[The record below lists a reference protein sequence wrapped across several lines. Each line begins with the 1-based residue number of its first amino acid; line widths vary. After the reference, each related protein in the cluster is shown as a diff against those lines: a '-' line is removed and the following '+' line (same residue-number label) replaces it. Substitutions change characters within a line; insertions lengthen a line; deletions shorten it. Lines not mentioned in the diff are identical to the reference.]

1 MCNTKIIY
9 RVTNMLKRF
18 SISLEKNLLEK
29 FDKYIQKKKYTNR
42 SEAIRDL
49 IREVFVKEEW
59 ETDKEVFGV
68 ISFIYDHHQPNI
80 QERITEIQHDF
91 YKSVVSATHVHI
103 DHHNCLE
110 VVIVSGISKKI
121 RELHERIRALRGVK
135 NANLTMGTKG

>member
-1 MCNTKIIY
+1 
-9 RVTNMLKRF
+9 MLKRF

-29 FDKYIQKKKYTNR
+29 FDKFIQKRKYTNR

-49 IREVFVKEEW
+49 IREVFVKEAW

-80 QERITEIQHDF
+80 QEKITEIQHDF
-91 YKSVVSATHVHI
+91 YKNVVSATHIHI

-110 VVIVSGISKKI
+110 VVIVSGRAKSV
-121 RELHERIRALRGVK
+121 RELYEMIKAIRGVK
-135 NANLTMGTKG
+135 NADLIMSSTGSELA

>member
-1 MCNTKIIY
+1 
-9 RVTNMLKRF
+9 MLKRF
-18 SISLEKNLLEK
+18 SISLDNILLEK
-29 FDKYIQKKKYTNR
+29 FDKYIQRRKYTNR

-59 ETDKEVFGV
+59 DTDKEVFGV

-91 YKSVVSATHVHI
+91 YKNVASSTHVHI

-110 VVIVSGISKKI
+110 VVIVSGNARSI

-135 NANLTMGTKG
+135 NANLTMGTRGGNLS

>member
-1 MCNTKIIY
+1 
-9 RVTNMLKRF
+9 MLERF

-29 FDKYIQKKKYTNR
+29 FDKYIQKRKYTNR

-59 ETDKEVFGV
+59 DTDKEVFGV

-80 QERITEIQHDF
+80 QEKITEIQHDF
-91 YKSVVSATHVHI
+91 YRNVVSATHVHI

-110 VVIVSGISKKI
+110 VVIVSGVANKI

-135 NANLTMGTKG
+135 NANLTMGTKGADLH